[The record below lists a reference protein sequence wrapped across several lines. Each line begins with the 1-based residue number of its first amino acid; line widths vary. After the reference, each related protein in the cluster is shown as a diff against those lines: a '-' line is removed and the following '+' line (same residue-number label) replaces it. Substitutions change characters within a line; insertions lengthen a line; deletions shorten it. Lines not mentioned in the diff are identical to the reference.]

1 MAKAYKSMSTILERV
16 KTGKIDNV
24 VKTNKFSNI
33 TYFKKNEIIEP
44 YLHSIDTEILRQNL
58 YHFVSYQM
66 ENNKVFDKI
75 HNKINKK
82 SIATTGYD
90 ISKNKLW
97 TEMRDVYI
105 DFPKEILY
113 DVFNQFNT
121 NSYKLKYKDR
131 TLGNKN
137 RFKFIDKANDSVLK
151 IITNNSNIRSLV
163 FTQNILQYY
172 LSLLVELKID
182 NPEDYENLMNDLKKK
197 DDNSNDKSQTQPS
210 NSNQKSDVD
219 DSADDGNDNN
229 NGNNNDN
236 KADIISQPVDNQQDN
251 TTNQSVSIVPNDS
264 QELNQHD
271 VDEDNSPK
279 QNNTSGAGKNSGN
292 QKQISPEELLNRMLI
307 PTEENKKL
315 FDDVV
320 EQAKENID
328 FIEKVMSEDEIKKHW
343 DTKNPEKFNAESLR
357 KVQNTLKTIE
367 LNSDSLK
374 PYIKKIVDKSFS
386 YFESKTTDVYDEFL
400 NNPEISEI
408 LGFEYFHPKF
418 KNLMLEDIQ
427 IREPQKVGKINV
439 YLDVSGSMSSSAGIK
454 DTPMDKLTFS
464 KALLLKLKK
473 MDVINEIYTFNTK
486 LKKLNDVDVSNVL
499 TIDTSGGTSLDLVV
513 CDIIEKD
520 KPSIVITDADDSIRY
535 YSEKAFILGVAGASF
550 HRISKHALEKYYA
563 NNQLIVFNGDDV
575 KKVNEKGYTIG

>member
-33 TYFKKNEIIEP
+33 TYFKRNEIIEP
-44 YLHSIDTEILRQNL
+44 YLHSIDTEVLRQNL
-58 YHFVSYQM
+58 YHFVNYQM
-66 ENNKVFDKI
+66 EDNKVFDKI
-75 HNKINKK
+75 HNVVNKK
-82 SIATTGYD
+82 SIAATGYD
-90 ISKNKLW
+90 ISKTKLW
-97 TEMRDVYI
+97 GEMREIYF
-105 DFPKEILY
+105 DFPKEIIF

-131 TLGNKN
+131 TSGNKN

-151 IITNNSNIRSLV
+151 IITNNSNIRSLI

-172 LSLLVELKID
+172 LSLLVQLKID
-182 NPEDYENLMNDLKKK
+182 NPEDYENLMDNLKNNNA
-197 DDNSNDKSQTQPS
+197 DSDDKSQAQPS
-210 NSNQKSDVD
+210 NSNQKGDAD
-219 DSADDGNDNN
+219 DSTDDGSSNN
-229 NGNNNDN
+229 NGN

-251 TTNQSVSIVPNDS
+251 TTNQNVSIVPNDS

-271 VDEDNSPK
+271 VDEDDSPK
-279 QNNTSGAGKNSGN
+279 QNNTSGAGKNSGT
-292 QKQISPEELLNRMLI
+292 QKQLSPEEMLNKILG
-307 PTEENKKL
+307 PSKENKKL

-328 FIEKVMSEDEIKKHW
+328 YIEKVMSEDEIKKHW
-343 DTKNPEKFNAESLR
+343 DTKDFKKFNAENLR
-357 KVQNTLKTIE
+357 KVSTTLKTIE

-427 IREPQKVGKINV
+427 IREPQKVGKVNV

-486 LKKLNDVDVSNVL
+486 IKKLNDVDLSSVL
-499 TIDTSGGTSLDLVV
+499 TIDTSGGTSLDLVIS
-513 CDIIEKD
+513 DIINKD
-520 KPSIVITDADDSIRY
+520 KPSIVITDADDSIKY

-550 HRISKHALEKYYA
+550 NRVAKHALDQYRA